1 MVFKTTFTKASQAG
15 MTLVEF
21 MVASAITSLLGLG
34 VASLLFYSGR
44 SFAAIANYVELDHSS
59 RMALDRMS
67 REIRQANRLTAFT
80 STSLTFEDADGGQ
93 LSYTYN
99 TTAKTLTRTKDG
111 VADSSPLLEECDFLQ
126 FSIFQRNSVG
136 GTYDQYAA
144 ATASTC
150 KLVQLN
156 WVCSRKIFGIPKN
169 TESVQSAKIVI
180 RKQ

>member
-1 MVFKTTFTKASQAG
+1 MVFKTTSTKAALAG
-15 MTLVEF
+15 MTLMEF

-59 RMALDRMS
+59 RIALDQMS
-67 REIRQANRLTAFT
+67 REIRQANRLTANT
-80 STSLTFEDADGGQ
+80 ATSLTFEDYDGGE
-93 LSYTYN
+93 LSYTYD
-99 TTAKTLTRTKDG
+99 TSAKTLRRSKNG
-111 VADSSPLLEECDFLQ
+111 VVDSNPLLEECDFLQ

-136 GTYDQYAA
+136 GTYNQYAA

-156 WVCSRKIFGIPKN
+156 WICSRKIFGVPKN